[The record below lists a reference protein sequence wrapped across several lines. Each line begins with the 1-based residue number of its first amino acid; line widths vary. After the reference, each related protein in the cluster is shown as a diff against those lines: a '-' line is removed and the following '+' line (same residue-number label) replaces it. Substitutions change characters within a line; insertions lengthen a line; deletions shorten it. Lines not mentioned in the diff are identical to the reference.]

1 MRQSFFQRDVED
13 KSEYA
18 DRDYLTRTYGADGE
32 QIRLGNLIRKFEHK
46 RHDYVE
52 YRDYQACQEDDN
64 APTLK
69 HAFATQIV
77 PKTSDSAVKTGIPG

>member
-1 MRQSFFQRDVED
+1 MSFFLYFFGLRFFSLSGLSPISYKYMRQSFFQRAVED

-46 RHDYVE
+46 RHDYDV
-52 YRDYQACQEDDN
+52 
-64 APTLK
+64 
-69 HAFATQIV
+69 
-77 PKTSDSAVKTGIPG
+77 

>member
-46 RHDYVE
+46 RHDYDVL
-52 YRDYQACQEDDN
+52 R
-64 APTLK
+64 L
-69 HAFATQIV
+69 
-77 PKTSDSAVKTGIPG
+77 SAGAVRVSGDGEAAR